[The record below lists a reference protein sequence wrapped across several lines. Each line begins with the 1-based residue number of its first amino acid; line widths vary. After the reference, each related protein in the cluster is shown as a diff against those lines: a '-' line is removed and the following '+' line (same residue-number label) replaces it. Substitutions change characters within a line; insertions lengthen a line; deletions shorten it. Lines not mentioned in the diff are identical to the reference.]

1 MGFLGSSYRA
11 DTAGQNFGG
20 QISEQQKM
28 LGQAQQ
34 GQLSLAQALQGQA
47 AGTGPNAA
55 MGMLQKGSEEAIKR
69 SAGAL
74 ASQRGIN
81 PALAQRLASQQAA
94 EQGQQAAQAGAIMQ
108 AQQSQ
113 QALGQLGNV
122 YGQLGGQAIQGQ
134 DVVQRALAQQN
145 AVNAGIEATNAGITS
160 SAIGGALQGAG
171 AYLGIAKHAHGG
183 VIEGQAKVEGD
194 HEANDTVPAILSPGE
209 IVIPRTKSG
218 NADKAKEF
226 IDHLANTKQIKG
238 EPSMEDKEVTYADV
252 LAMQKQLAQ
261 MIKKLG

>member
-11 DTAGQNFGG
+11 DIAGQNYGG

-55 MGMLQKGSEEAIKR
+55 LGMLQKGSEEAIKR

-145 AVNAGIEATNAGITS
+145 AVNAGIEAANTEM
-160 SAIGGALQGAG
+160 GGRVVGGLMQGAG
-171 AYLGIAKHAHGG
+171 AYLGLNKAHGG
-183 VIEGQAKVEGD
+183 VIEGQAKHDGD
-194 HEANDTVPAILSPGE
+194 TEANDTVPAMLSPGE
-209 IVIPRTKSG
+209 IVIPRTKSVD
-218 NADKAKEF
+218 ADKAKEF
-226 IDHLANTKQIKG
+226 IDHLASTKQIQG
-238 EPSMEDKEVTYADV
+238 EGSEEPKEVTYADV

>member
-11 DTAGQNFGG
+11 DTAGQNYGG

-55 MGMLQKGSEEAIKR
+55 LGMLQKGSEEAIKR

-134 DVVQRALAQQN
+134 DVVQRALAQRN
-145 AVNAGIEATNAGITS
+145 ATNAGIEAANTEMTGRVV
-160 SAIGGALQGAG
+160 GGLMQGAG
-171 AYLGIAKHAHGG
+171 AFLGMAHGG
-183 VIEGQAKVEGD
+183 IVDGQSKHDGD
-194 HEANDTVPAILSPGE
+194 NLENDTVPAMLSPGE

-218 NADKAKEF
+218 DADKAKEF
-226 IDHLANTKQIKG
+226 IDHLASTKQIQG
-238 EPSMEDKEVTYADV
+238 EGSEEPKEVTYADV

>member
-28 LGQAQQ
+28 LGQAQH

-47 AGTGPNAA
+47 AGAGPNAA

-145 AVNAGIEATNAGITS
+145 TVNAGIEVANAGITG

-171 AYLGIAKHAHGG
+171 AYLGLGKAHGG
-183 VIEGQAKVEGD
+183 VIEGKAKVEGD
-194 HEANDTVPAILSPGE
+194 HEANDTVPAMLSPGE

-226 IDHLANTKQIKG
+226 IDHLANTKQIQG
-238 EPSMEDKEVTYADV
+238 EGSEESKEVTYADV

>member
-11 DTAGQNFGG
+11 DTAGQDFGG
-20 QISEQQKM
+20 NISEQQKM

-55 MGMLQKGSEEAIKR
+55 LGMLQKGSEEAIKR

-134 DVVQRALAQQN
+134 DVVQRALAQRN
-145 AVNAGIEATNAGITS
+145 AVNAGIEAANTQMAGQV
-160 SAIGGALQGAG
+160 AGGLMQGVG
-171 AYLGIAKHAHGG
+171 AYLGLAHGG
-183 VIEGQAKVEGD
+183 IVDGQAKHDGD
-194 HEANDTVPAILSPGE
+194 NLENDTVPAMLSPGE
-209 IVIPRTKSG
+209 IVIPRTKAG
-218 NADKAKEF
+218 DADKAKEF
-226 IDHLANTKQIKG
+226 IDHLANTKQIQG
-238 EPSMEDKEVTYADV
+238 EGSEEPKEVTYADV